1 MKPILVAHT
10 VIATKAQAL
19 ELVKRLIS
27 YLLDDMSCE
36 MAYVIDTYTEQLVN
50 AGFLT
55 WEEAEAAEIEAFC

>member
-1 MKPILVAHT
+1 
-10 VIATKAQAL
+10 
-19 ELVKRLIS
+19 
-27 YLLDDMSCE
+27 